1 MSALLP
7 TTPGGGLSV
16 LAAYLLGAIPFGL
29 VLGYLV
35 GGVDIRRQGSGN
47 IGATNLG
54 RALGRPWAVAA
65 FALDCAK
72 GWAPATFLPHWNP
85 GEPFW
90 ALRLA
95 CGCAAVIGHIWPVY
109 LGFRGGKG
117 VATLCGAVIA
127 VDPVVFLGG
136 GAVWL
141 VVLFTTRF
149 VGLASMLMG
158 LSFPFLAAWHLRGE
172 GHVREVIWGLAL
184 LSALVFVRHRAN
196 IGRMLAGT
204 EPRAGSSR
212 AGTKRAS

>member
-7 TTPGGGLSV
+7 STLGGWVSV
-16 LAAYLLGAIPFGL
+16 LVAYLLGAIPFGL

-35 GGVDIRRQGSGN
+35 GGVDIRKQGSGN

-54 RALGRPWAVAA
+54 RALGRPWAITA

-72 GWAPATFLPHWNP
+72 GYAPATLFPHWYHA
-85 GEPFW
+85 EPFW

-95 CGCAAVIGHIWPVY
+95 CGVAAVCGHIWPVY

-117 VATLCGAVIA
+117 VATLCGAVLA
-127 VDPVVFLGG
+127 VAPAVFLSG

-172 GHVREVIWGLAL
+172 EHVREVIWGLAL
-184 LSALVFVRHRAN
+184 LSALVFIRHRAN

-204 EPRAGSSR
+204 EPKAGR
-212 AGTKRAS
+212 RQAG